1 MHRVSEIIVD
11 KRAIIFAI
19 VIIGCLLSLYTMTL
33 TEVENDLTSFL
44 PDGSDSK
51 EAVDVMNREFTIY
64 GMAQIMVANVTLD
77 EAYDI
82 LDILQST
89 EGVQIVEFAEDKAH
103 YNNASACY
111 SLTFKYPQID
121 DRCTAALEQ
130 IKAHLTGYDTYVSS
144 DIGNPLGAILDNE
157 IMLILIVATVII
169 LIMLVLTSKSL
180 IEVPVILIAF
190 LAAMIINMGTNF
202 IYGKISFVS
211 NSVTSLL
218 QLALSLDY
226 AVILLNRFRE
236 ERSRL
241 PLREAT
247 IAALNHSIPE
257 VFGSSL
263 TTVGGMIAMM
273 FMQFKLGP
281 DMAICLIKAILLAM
295 ISVFFFMPGLLMVFG
310 NLIMKTEHKSLI
322 PPVPFIGKFAYKT
335 RKIIVPIFIVVIIA
349 GIFISST
356 CPFAYGY
363 TSLESNKLN
372 EQSLAKKMITENFG
386 ATNMVALIVPTGDY
400 DKEKALLSELDSL
413 PEVDSTMGLAN
424 TVAIDGYTLADG
436 LTPRQFSE
444 LAGIDYE
451 LAGVLY
457 AAYAAAHQDLGSL
470 INDIS
475 TCKIPLIDMFMFV
488 AEQVDSGLVTLEGEQ
503 GEMINQAK
511 DMMSSAKAM
520 MVGENYSRMVV
531 YLNLPEDGDETFAFL
546 EKMESIAQSYY
557 PDGNIYMVGN
567 STTAKDFKESFVV
580 DNVVVTA
587 VSIITVLIVLLFS
600 FKSIAMPI
608 ILILVIQGAIWINFS
623 IPALMETPLFFLG
636 YIIIAAIQMGANI
649 DYAIVIATR
658 YNEKKHDMSPRDA
671 IIDTMN
677 FAFPTVMTS
686 GTIMASAGLL
696 IGYMSSEMTISSMG
710 SNLGRGT
717 IVSIILVLFVLP
729 QLLLVSDKLVEK
741 TTFHLFKKKEKATH
755 SGDGKMRVAGVVSGE
770 VHGTINGRIDAVIDG
785 NANLTLLSGEI
796 NDEKEEDVNENA

>member
-33 TEVENDLTSFL
+33 TEVENDLTAFL

-130 IKAHLTGYDTYVSS
+130 IKTQLTGYDTYVSS
-144 DIGNPLGAILDNE
+144 DIGNPMGAILDNE
-157 IMLILIVATVII
+157 IMLILVVATVII

-263 TTVGGMIAMM
+263 TTIGGMIAMM

-281 DMAICLIKAILLAM
+281 DMAICLIKAIFLAM

-349 GIFISST
+349 GIFISSA

-444 LAGIDYE
+444 LAGVDYE

-457 AAYAAAHQDLGSL
+457 AAYAAAHQDL
-470 INDIS
+470 
-475 TCKIPLIDMFMFV
+475 
-488 AEQVDSGLVTLEGEQ
+488 
-503 GEMINQAK
+503 
-511 DMMSSAKAM
+511 
-520 MVGENYSRMVV
+520 
-531 YLNLPEDGDETFAFL
+531 
-546 EKMESIAQSYY
+546 
-557 PDGNIYMVGN
+557 
-567 STTAKDFKESFVV
+567 
-580 DNVVVTA
+580 
-587 VSIITVLIVLLFS
+587 
-600 FKSIAMPI
+600 
-608 ILILVIQGAIWINFS
+608 
-623 IPALMETPLFFLG
+623 
-636 YIIIAAIQMGANI
+636 
-649 DYAIVIATR
+649 
-658 YNEKKHDMSPRDA
+658 
-671 IIDTMN
+671 
-677 FAFPTVMTS
+677 
-686 GTIMASAGLL
+686 
-696 IGYMSSEMTISSMG
+696 
-710 SNLGRGT
+710 
-717 IVSIILVLFVLP
+717 
-729 QLLLVSDKLVEK
+729 
-741 TTFHLFKKKEKATH
+741 
-755 SGDGKMRVAGVVSGE
+755 
-770 VHGTINGRIDAVIDG
+770 
-785 NANLTLLSGEI
+785 
-796 NDEKEEDVNENA
+796 